1 MWLAKY
7 IDTLLNSPMHWNST
21 FSSTQMVHQ
30 LQYTN
35 SLWTG
40 ERCFKMKLAVHTLY
54 WSNWIGSFLSVMGKA
69 FEEQR
74 RVKKKKK
81 KKAKGGNR
89 VCHTP
94 PGGSSSAGTTTW
106 IWVLEK
112 SKCLSMTHCPVY
124 THHSTQAT
132 NSLESSKDN
141 TAYQNPFGPLQSLQN
156 GEECCKIHQL
166 KWRVKKVSWV
176 WVTCYRAFSRK

>member
-1 MWLAKY
+1 
-7 IDTLLNSPMHWNST
+7 MHWNST

-40 ERCFKMKLAVHTLY
+40 ERRFKMKLAVIHYTEVTGLAV
-54 WSNWIGSFLSVMGKA
+54 FSVWWVRLLRNKG
-69 FEEQR
+69 ES
-74 RVKKKKK
+74 KKKKK

-132 NSLESSKDN
+132 NSLESSKNN
-141 TAYQNPFGPLQSLQN
+141 TAYQNPFGPLQSLRN

-166 KWRVKKVSWV
+166 KWRVKKL
-176 WVTCYRAFSRK
+176 AGFG